1 MWVIELGR
9 TLPVPQKAEAT
20 FMLNMAVRNTKKLI
34 REKSRE
40 QNVRIGRFFT
50 KKGSAALMAVMCR
63 ATSLDTVSIL
73 DPGAGTGILS
83 AALVERL
90 CLTQTPPKTIE
101 LVCYENDAMMLPML
115 EYNLVRLRR
124 RARHDYGIKL
134 VFTIRTE
141 NFILSAQDE
150 PGSSFD
156 YVIQNPPSELLPKDS
171 PEVSALASLCAGAT
185 DIAFLFLA
193 MGMKMLKPA
202 GEMVALIPTAYA
214 QGVYLDRIRLYL
226 METGRVARLHLF
238 AAKGKGEK
246 ADTTK
251 GNMIAKF
258 IKTPAVSTDTVS
270 VSSSYS
276 DGDGGDITVLP
287 PFPYERIVNTKN
299 GTLLLLKSKEEAEI
313 LARVESLPET
323 MSSLGLRMRT
333 GLTLESRYPD
343 SLRDDAV
350 DGALPLIHPKSI
362 RDGLIHLPTEK
373 YIIPVIPS
381 LAQKNKN
388 MLFIKRVPAKS
399 DKRHLLCGVYLA
411 SQFPRN
417 TKISTHNKLNYIDYA
432 DDREMDPAMLFGLYG
447 VLSSDLYESY
457 CTILSKASQINAAD
471 YGNLP
476 LPDVKTLREIGNQL
490 LLSRLLSPKVCS
502 VVVQNALRQKN
513 GRTL

>member
-1 MWVIELGR
+1 
-9 TLPVPQKAEAT
+9 
-20 FMLNMAVRNTKKLI
+20 MLNMAVRNTKKLI

-40 QNVRIGRFFT
+40 QNIRIGRFFT
-50 KKGSAALMAVMCR
+50 KKGSAALMSVMCR
-63 ATSLDTVSIL
+63 AADTETVSIL

-83 AALVERL
+83 AALIERL
-90 CLTQTPPKTIE
+90 CMAKNPPKVIE
-101 LVCYENDAMMLPML
+101 LTCFENDAMMLPML

-124 RARHDYGIKL
+124 RARHDYGVKL
-134 VFTIRTE
+134 IITLRTE

-150 PGSSFD
+150 VGGSFD
-156 YVIQNPPSELLPKDS
+156 YVIQNPPSELLPKES
-171 PEVSALASLCAGAT
+171 PEVSALSSLCAGAT

-193 MGMKMLKPA
+193 MGMKMLKA
-202 GEMVALIPTAYA
+202 GGEMVAFIPTAYA
-214 QGVYLDRIRLYL
+214 QGVYLDRIRLYM
-226 METGRVARLHLF
+226 MEMGRVARIHLF

-246 ADTTK
+246 ADATR
-251 GNMIAKF
+251 GDMIVKF
-258 IKTPAVSTDTVS
+258 VKTPAAEADTVS

-276 DGDGGDITVLP
+276 DGDGGDITSLP
-287 PFPYERIVNTKN
+287 PFPYARIVNEKN
-299 GTLLLLKSKEEAEI
+299 GTLLLLKSKEEAEV
-313 LARVESLPET
+313 LSRVEALPET
-323 MSSLGLRMRT
+323 MLSLGLRMRT
-333 GLTLESRYPD
+333 GLTIESRYPD
-343 SLRDDAV
+343 SMRDSAV

-417 TKISTHNKLNYIDYA
+417 QKISTHNKLNYIDYA

-447 VLSSDLYESY
+447 VLSSDLYERY
-457 CTILSKASQINAAD
+457 CTILSKAPQINAAD

-490 LLSRLLSPKVCS
+490 LLSRVLTPKVCS
-502 VVVQNALRQKN
+502 VVVQNALRAKG